1 MKTIIGIF
9 EDHPDLREGL
19 VQLIHKTD
27 DLECAGAWDTCTV
40 IPPAVRSCDIIV
52 MDIGLPGRSGIE
64 GVREIKARYPSV
76 DVVMLTVHED
86 EQKIFDAIRAGASGY
101 LLKMTEPAKILDA
114 IREVRSGGA
123 NMTGSVARKVLS
135 LLQQDH
141 RRRTEEFGLSE
152 RERQVLQSL
161 VKGYSYRSIS
171 EQYFISI
178 DTVRSHIKKIYE
190 KLHVH
195 SKSEAVAMA
204 MKNNLD

>member
-19 VQLIHKTD
+19 VQLISRTE
-27 DLECAGAWDTCTV
+27 DLECAGAWDNCLV
-40 IPPAVRSCDIIV
+40 IPSAVRQCDVVV

-64 GVREIKARYPSV
+64 GVRELTSRYPSIN
-76 DVVMLTVHED
+76 VVMLTVHED

-101 LLKMTEPAKILDA
+101 LLKKTEPTKILDA
-114 IREVRSGGA
+114 IREIRSGGA

-135 LLQQDH
+135 YLQKDQ
-141 RRRTEEFGLSE
+141 RRHSEEFGLSE

-161 VKGYSYRSIS
+161 VKGFSYKLIA
-171 EQYFISI
+171 EEYFISI

-195 SKSEAVAMA
+195 SRSEAVALA
-204 MKNNLD
+204 MRNNIL